1 MTAAQRNPALPM
13 RRAAAVIGVHLLL
26 VAAAALTLFPLLWMA
41 AASLMPA
48 GEATSLPPRF
58 FPSEATLEHYRTLLG
73 RLDLARYLGASAV
86 VALGATVLSVTLNS
100 MAGYAFA
107 KLRFPGRERLG
118 RLLLAALVVPGQVGM
133 LPLFLLL
140 REMGLL
146 NSYLGVIV
154 PSMAS
159 IFGIFLVRQYAEA
172 IPDALLDA
180 ARVDGAGELRIFA
193 QIALPLCRPILVTL
207 AVATFMG
214 TWNDFLWPLVVLTDD
229 RLYTLPVALAGL
241 FGEHL
246 QDTELMMAGAVVTVL
261 PVMLVFLLLQRYYV
275 SGLTAGGLKG

>member
-1 MTAAQRNPALPM
+1 MNV
-13 RRAAAVIGVHLLL
+13 RRLAGFAAVNALLA
-26 VAAAALTLFPLLWMA
+26 AAAALTLFPLAWMV

-48 GEATSLPPRF
+48 GEATAVPPRLW
-58 FPSEATLEHYRTLLG
+58 PSQPTLEHYRLLLG
-73 RLDLARYLGASAV
+73 RLDLARYLGASFAV
-86 VALGATVLSVTLNS
+86 SLGATAFSVTLNA

-107 KLRFPGRERLG
+107 KLRFPGRERISKAM
-118 RLLLAALVVPGQVGM
+118 LAALVVPGQVGM
-133 LPLFLLL
+133 FPLFLLL

-146 NSYLGVIV
+146 NSYWGVIV
-154 PSMAS
+154 PGMAS
-159 IFGIFLVRQYAEA
+159 IFGIFLVKQYAEA

-180 ARVDGAGELRIFA
+180 ARVDGAGEARIFV

-241 FGEHL
+241 FGEHV
-246 QDTELMMAGAVVTVL
+246 QDPELMMAGAVVTVL
-261 PVMLVFLLLQRYYV
+261 PVMLVFLALQRYYV
-275 SGLTAGGLKG
+275 AGLTAGGLKG

>member
-1 MTAAQRNPALPM
+1 MTLRRALP
-13 RRAAAVIGVHLLL
+13 L
-26 VAAAALTLFPLLWMA
+26 VAVNAALVVAAALTLFPLAWMLS
-41 AASLMPA
+41 ASLMPA
-48 GEATSLPPRF
+48 GEATTIPPRLV
-58 FPSEATLEHYRTLLG
+58 PSAPTLEHYTTLLG
-73 RLDLARYLGASAV
+73 RLDLTRYLAASAL
-86 VALGATVLSVTLNS
+86 VACGATAFSVTLNS

-118 RLLLAALVVPGQVGM
+118 RFLLASLVVPGQVGM
-133 LPLFLLL
+133 LPLFLML

-146 NSYLGVIV
+146 NSYWGVLV

-193 QIALPLCRPILVTL
+193 EIALPLCRPILVTL

-241 FGEHL
+241 FGEHV

-261 PVMLVFLLLQRYYV
+261 PVMLVFLVLQRYYV
-275 SGLTAGGLKG
+275 AGITSGGLKG

>member
-1 MTAAQRNPALPM
+1 MSGTASPGSDLRRFAIAVSINGAL
-13 RRAAAVIGVHLLL
+13 V
-26 VAAAALTLFPLLWMA
+26 VAAMLTLFPLAWMV

-48 GEATSLPPRF
+48 GEATSLPPRLL
-58 FPSEATLEHYRTLLG
+58 PSEPTLEHYRTLLG
-73 RLDLARYLGASAV
+73 RLDLARYLGASAL
-86 VALGATVLSVTLNS
+86 VALGATAFSVTLNS

-107 KLRFPGRERLG
+107 KLRFPGRERIS
-118 RLLLAALVVPGQVGM
+118 RVLLAALVVPGQVGM

-146 NSYLGVIV
+146 NSYWGVLV
-154 PSMAS
+154 PGMAS
-159 IFGIFLVRQYAEA
+159 IFGIFLVRQYAES

-180 ARVDGAGELRIFA
+180 ARVDGAGEFRIFWE
-193 QIALPLCRPILVTL
+193 IALPLCRPILVTL

-214 TWNDFLWPLVVLTDD
+214 TWNDFLWPLVVLSDD

-241 FGEHL
+241 FGEHV

-261 PVMLVFLLLQRYYV
+261 PVMLVFLALQRYYV
-275 SGLTAGGLKG
+275 AGITAGGLKG

>member
-1 MTAAQRNPALPM
+1 VNAQLRRSLVFVSINAALA
-13 RRAAAVIGVHLLL
+13 
-26 VAAAALTLFPLLWMA
+26 VAALLTLFPLAWMLS
-41 AASLMPA
+41 ASLMPA
-48 GEATSLPPRF
+48 GEATELPPRLL
-58 FPSEATLEHYRTLLG
+58 PSAPTLDHYRVLLG
-73 RLDLARYLGASAV
+73 RLDLARYLGASAL
-86 VALGATVLSVTLNS
+86 VALGATVFSVTLNS

-107 KLRFPGRERLG
+107 KLRFPGRERIS
-118 RLLLAALVVPGQVGM
+118 RALLAALVVPGQVGM

-146 NSYLGVIV
+146 NSYWGVLV
-154 PSMAS
+154 PVMAS
-159 IFGIFLVRQYAEA
+159 IFGIFLVRQYAES

-180 ARVDGAGELRIFA
+180 ARVDGASELRIFVE
-193 QIALPLCRPILVTL
+193 IALPLCRPILVTL

-241 FGEHL
+241 FGEHV

-261 PVMLVFLLLQRYYV
+261 PVMIVFLVLQRYYV
-275 SGLTAGGLKG
+275 AGITAGGLKG